1 MARQKNEGEVS
12 DMTGQKTIDWSLRR
26 SAAGVL
32 VMALALGLG
41 GCRTDREDVER
52 WANTVQ
58 GPRKLVAVL
67 THDKYPIDLRVVA
80 ALTLIEMKPRGG
92 RRVGIQGT
100 DDQPGLLAALGQVPA
115 PKRAAIVN
123 RLVPALETELTR
135 TPAAA
140 KAGEPSPPDGTI
152 PYKDAAFALLAHDGG
167 RLIADDRLKQR
178 LRVALANWA

>member
-58 GPRKLVAVL
+58 GTRKLVAVL
-67 THDKYPIDLRVVA
+67 THDKYPIDLRVDA
-80 ALTLIEMKPRGG
+80 ALTLIRMKPRGG
-92 RRVGIQGT
+92 RRIGIQGT
-100 DDQPGLLAALGQVPA
+100 DDQPGLVSALSRLSPNS
-115 PKRAAIVN
+115 RAAI
-123 RLVPALETELTR
+123 
-135 TPAAA
+135 
-140 KAGEPSPPDGTI
+140 
-152 PYKDAAFALLAHDGG
+152 
-167 RLIADDRLKQR
+167 
-178 LRVALANWA
+178 